1 MYKDSIEINN
11 KKVEISVTIED
22 LKDKYHKCARC
33 SKYLDTVDQDIL
45 FSMTCDRCSTVLHE
59 FLYDIHYGYNILQ
72 LPPGLRSITS
82 DDFIK
87 SFVREDLNKLSF
99 EELQKL

>member
-1 MYKDSIEINN
+1 MYKDFIEINN
-11 KKVEISVTIED
+11 KKVEVSVTIED
-22 LKDKYHKCARC
+22 LKHKYHKCARC
-33 SKYLDTVDQDIL
+33 SKYLETVDQDPL

-59 FLYDIHYGYNILQ
+59 FLYDIHYGYNIQ
-72 LPPGLRSITS
+72 RLPPGIRSMTS
-82 DDFIK
+82 EDFIR